1 MEMLLTGKH
10 EYQMDSK
17 GRVIIPVE
25 FRNAFSVD
33 GISEVNLLSI
43 NDRIQLLPRQAL
55 KELISELK
63 SHSSLDEDTMD
74 LKSTLYSNLKRA
86 ELKQDGR
93 LTIPPL
99 FREDAGLEKSVYV
112 IGAEDRVEIWS
123 ASKWNER
130 FEKPGKK
137 LGDLFQKVHDKRYRK
152 DVNLYQKDG

>member
-1 MEMLLTGKH
+1 VEMLLTGKY

-17 GRVIIPVE
+17 GRIIIPVE
-25 FRNAFSVD
+25 FRNAFLVD
-33 GISEVNLLSI
+33 GIAEVNLLSV
-43 NDRIQLLPRQAL
+43 NDRIQLLPQQAL

-74 LKSTLYSNLKRA
+74 LKSVLYSNLKKI
-86 ELKQDGR
+86 EMKPDGR

-99 FREDAGLEKSVYV
+99 FRNDAGLEKSVYV

-123 ASKWNER
+123 TEKWNER
-130 FEKPGKK
+130 FKKPGKK
-137 LGDLFQKVHDKRYRK
+137 LGDLFRTVHDKRYRK